1 MPGPEAAIDWSM
13 GSRAGRIAD
22 WQTAA
27 LAARSVAGRGPSTS
41 SQQRASLRADLSEAI
56 TRADDLVA
64 EATLLVHGG
73 GRSRADVMSRGAWVD
88 ANLRGLQRLL
98 EPFVERLAPVAGS
111 RSPVGR
117 KALGGQL
124 GLLLGYASRK
134 VLGQYDPFLPADDEG
149 LLYFIGPNVVEVER
163 TTGVPPRD
171 FRLWIAL
178 HEAAHRAQF
187 GATPWLRAHLSGLV
201 GSYLDSMT
209 ADPERVARQLREVA
223 ARVREGG
230 DLRSIGPAALASGPQ
245 RDLLRR
251 TQGLMSLLEGHATWT
266 MNRVARGRVADLEA
280 MRAAMRRRRRPSGIG
295 AAVQRATGFDLKV
308 RQYDAGERFV
318 RTVVDRVGVEGL
330 NVVWRS
336 AAMLPDAREIAEP
349 ARWLARTT

>member
-27 LAARSVAGRGPSTS
+27 LAARSVAGRGPTTS
-41 SQQRASLRADLSEAI
+41 PAERDALRRDLAEAI
-56 TRADDLVA
+56 ERADDLVA
-64 EATLLVHGG
+64 EATHLTHGG
-73 GRSRADVMSRGAWVD
+73 ARSRADVISRGAWVD
-88 ANLRGLQRLL
+88 ANIRGLQRLL
-98 EPFVERLAPVAGS
+98 EPFVDRLAPGAGP
-111 RSPVGR
+111 RSSLGR
-117 KALGGQL
+117 KAVGGQL

-163 TTGVPPRD
+163 ATGVPPRD

-178 HEAAHRAQF
+178 HEAAHRTQF

-201 GSYLDSMT
+201 GSYLDSV
-209 ADPERVARQLREVA
+209 AGDPERVARQLREVA
-223 ARVREGG
+223 TRVRDGG
-230 DLRSIGPAALASGPQ
+230 DLRAIGAAAVSSGPQ

-266 MNRVARGRVADLEA
+266 MNRAARGRVADLEA
-280 MRAAMRRRRRPSGIG
+280 MRAAVRRRRRATGVG
-295 AAVQRATGFDLKV
+295 KAVQRATGFDLKI

-349 ARWLARTT
+349 ARWLARAT